1 MITFLELGNIMINA
15 DKILHIEYLIDTQGI
30 KMKVWFN
37 ENLSILFNYEGK
49 TMEEVKQIIKESL
62 MKLNS

>member
-15 DKILHIEYLIDTQGI
+15 DKILHIEFLIDTQGI